1 MPWRVP
7 PDDYVFVVA
16 LMARESERFFCS
28 AYYRPTAS
36 KAPACARGSQTQL
49 PHFDGFNSRKAA
61 EFCGPSR
68 WRSICGAKNR
78 SPSDGFFYL
87 DRLGLGVLAFKME
100 EAISLLWTS
109 KIKVVPRFSISDL
122 SKLPLPPPQGVVPKK
137 PKTLI

>member
-1 MPWRVP
+1 
-7 PDDYVFVVA
+7 
-16 LMARESERFFCS
+16 MASNVDTERFL
-28 AYYRPTAS
+28 A
-36 KAPACARGSQTQL
+36 QL

-100 EAISLLWTS
+100 EAIPLLWTS